1 MKWLWSVLAFF
12 FTTIFITA
20 ITTNAFISSIDSG
33 YENAKYEA
41 SRQVSVLAAQ
51 SIPGIY
57 AQNPDLK
64 KSIEAINE
72 LPADVRKQSLEEQC
86 KDKSDQP
93 FCDQDF
99 ISGKSSFDDVLKK
112 KTKEQTEPVFIQ
124 ALDNVRNQLAV
135 FSKFPLVLISI
146 ISAILGIVFYM
157 LAQGTLKGFQ
167 IFSGNIAWLSFLSAI
182 SFKFM
187 PGVLEKA
194 VSAMQQNVP
203 VGSEG
208 VSLVMKSILFS
219 WLTPAIDDAFMFS
232 IYLTII
238 SFVIWIGIKF
248 YRKYYVVDTT

>member
-1 MKWLWSVLAFF
+1 M
-12 FTTIFITA
+12 
-20 ITTNAFISSIDSG
+20 
-33 YENAKYEA
+33 
-41 SRQVSVLAAQ
+41 
-51 SIPGIY
+51 
-57 AQNPDLK
+57 K